1 MSGTEDVVLK
11 YKELTHT
18 NFPYQLDKL
27 KPFRDPDASEIPLI
41 NTYNAYIAAGNAA
54 DAVAH
59 LNRYP
64 SLRECIIN
72 ADVLLTMYH
81 GILAVQ
87 RFFFDNVQEKIYRIG
102 KQKGDWTENMS
113 TDASDENLHLN
124 MYDIVRYPIDGL
136 KQYFMVISN
145 DIPAGTLP
153 TNISCYLQLSMK
165 GDKGDTGEA
174 GYTPIKGID
183 YNDGVDGIGMSP
195 KGGWVSNREYY
206 QYDLVSHNGFLWY
219 CVDDNL
225 NEEPSDDSDIWI
237 KMAIPMQTAVGS
249 DMPTNLESG
258 GLWMDLQED
267 GHVVIKTKSTDGTYS
282 VLYPETKAEYIKDAV
297 GESLQRKIYQHY
309 FERDDVKL
317 TFNDDEPVFS
327 CVATLTSND
336 SIVVAKATL
345 TDIVTDDKK
354 QDVLEFTCYDD
365 TGVYV
370 MYKTKR
376 VGTQTNSGKTYE
388 MVTEVLI

>member
-1 MSGTEDVVLK
+1 MSNTDDLVLK
-11 YKELTHT
+11 YQELTHT

-27 KPFRDPDASEIPLI
+27 KPLRDPNASEIPLI

-64 SLRECIIN
+64 ALKECIIN

-87 RFFFDNVQEKIYRIG
+87 RFFYDNVQEKIYRIG
-102 KQKGDWTENMS
+102 KQKGDWTASMS
-113 TDASDENLHLN
+113 TDASDDNLHLN
-124 MYDIVRYPIDGL
+124 MYDIVRYPIDGS

-145 DIPAGTLP
+145 DIPTGTLP
-153 TNISCYLQLSMK
+153 TDTNCYMQMTIK
-165 GDKGDTGEA
+165 GDKGDTGDA

-183 YNDGVDGIGMSP
+183 YNDGVDGLGMSP

-206 QYDLVSHNGFLWY
+206 QYDLVSYDGFLWY
-219 CVDDNL
+219 CVEDNL
-225 NEEPSDDSDIWI
+225 NETPSDDSDIWQ
-237 KMAIPMQTAVGS
+237 KMVIQMQTSVGS
-249 DMPTNLESG
+249 DMPTNLENG
-258 GLWMDLQED
+258 GLWMDLQDD

-282 VLYPETKAEYIKDAV
+282 TLYPETKAEYIKDAT

-317 TFNDDEPVFS
+317 SFVDEEPVFT
-327 CVATLTSND
+327 CTATLLSNEN
-336 SIVVAKATL
+336 IVVAKATL
-345 TDIVTDDKK
+345 TDVVTDEAK
-354 QDVLEFTCYDD
+354 QDVMEFTCYDD

-370 MYKTKR
+370 MYKVKI
-376 VGTQTNSGKTYE
+376 VGTQIDGGQTYE
-388 MVTEVLI
+388 TVPEVLM